1 VKRKRSERAK
11 LAQIARSE
19 PKANGESHQMEK
31 KIIEFANLLRKSG
44 IRVSVAET
52 IDSFTAIDELSFDDR
67 EIFRDALRT
76 TMVKRSE
83 DIAGFDQL
91 FDLYWSSFYDGLRNA
106 FDQAQGQMGGDF
118 DLEKLMEAIKQG
130 MQNMQGQMDKL
141 DLSELAK
148 ALLTQD
154 LSQLEQLIRE
164 AAQSAGTERIENML
178 QIGFFTRR
186 TMEQLDAEGAG
197 KQLRD
202 LAQQLRE
209 GGMPD
214 AQVDALLD
222 LIEKFLE
229 ALRQSVRNFTEREL
243 QQRNF
248 DYMEKFRRESL
259 LEKSFYNLTE
269 DEIKRM
275 REVVA
280 RLAQRIK
287 NVLTIRKRRLK
298 RGKLDLHTMLRRN
311 AGHGGVPFELIFKQ
325 RKKDRPKL
333 VILCDVSSSVANVSR
348 FMLQFMYSLQE
359 CFTKI
364 RSFVFVSELG
374 EVTPVFKEKDINGAI
389 EKALDG
395 GDVINVYT
403 RSNFGAA
410 FHYFWQNFLSAVDQK
425 TTVLILGDA
434 RNNYNDPRAWCLRD
448 IYNKAK
454 DVVWLNPE
462 SPSAWGFGDSV
473 MDKYMPYVDV
483 AEECRNLKQLSK
495 VVDRL
500 VL

>member
-1 VKRKRSERAK
+1 VQRK
-11 LAQIARSE
+11 IV
-19 PKANGESHQMEK
+19 
-31 KIIEFANLLRKSG
+31 EFTNLLRKSG
-44 IRVSVAET
+44 IRVSMAESIDAFVAL
-52 IDSFTAIDELSFDDR
+52 DELSLQDR

-83 DIAGFDQL
+83 DIASFDQL
-91 FDLYWSSFYDGLRNA
+91 FDLYWSAFYDNLRGA
-106 FDQAQGQMGGDF
+106 FDQAVGSMNGEF
-118 DLEKLMEAIKQG
+118 DLEKMLQAIQQG
-130 MQNMQGQMDKL
+130 LQSLQGQQQEM

-154 LSQLEQLIRE
+154 LSQLEQLIRQ
-164 AAQSAGTERIENML
+164 AAQAAGTERIENML

-186 TMEQLDAEGAG
+186 TLEQMDAEGAG

-202 LAQQLRE
+202 LARQLRE
-209 GGMPD
+209 SGMPD

-222 LIEKFLE
+222 LIDKFLE
-229 ALRQSVRNFTEREL
+229 ALRQAVRNYTEREL

-269 DEIKRM
+269 DEIRKM

-287 NVLTIRKRRLK
+287 NVLSIRRRRLK

-325 RKKDRPKL
+325 RRKDRPKL

-364 RSFVFVSELG
+364 RSFVFVAELG
-374 EVTPVFKEKDINGAI
+374 EVTPLFKERDISLAI
-389 EKALDG
+389 DKALDG
-395 GDVINVYT
+395 GDAINVYT
-403 RSNFGAA
+403 RSNFGHA
-410 FHYFWQNFLSAVDQK
+410 FHYFWQNFLAAVDNK

-448 IYNKAK
+448 IHNKAK

-473 MDKYMPYVDV
+473 MDKYLPYVDL
-483 AEECRNLKQLSK
+483 AEECRNLKQLSRI
-495 VVDRL
+495 VDRL

>member
-1 VKRKRSERAK
+1 M
-11 LAQIARSE
+11 Q
-19 PKANGESHQMEK
+19 Q
-31 KIIEFANLLRKSG
+31 KIVEFTNLLRKSG
-44 IRVSVAET
+44 VRVSVAES
-52 IDSFTAIDELSFDDR
+52 IDAFMALDELSLSDR
-67 EIFRDALRT
+67 EIFKDALRT

-83 DIAGFDQL
+83 DIPTYDQL
-91 FDLYWSSFYDGLRNA
+91 FDLYWSAFYDGLRNS
-106 FDQAQGQMGGDF
+106 FDQAAGEVGDGEL
-118 DLEKLMEAIKQG
+118 DLEQLMQAIQEG
-130 MQNMQGQMDKL
+130 MQNMQGDPGDL

-154 LSQLEQLIRE
+154 LDKLEQLIRDAAE
-164 AAQSAGTERIENML
+164 AAGVERIENML
-178 QIGFFTRR
+178 QLGFFTRR
-186 TMEQLDAEGAG
+186 TMEQMDADGAG
-197 KQLRD
+197 DQLRD

-209 GGMPD
+209 AGMGD
-214 AQVDALLD
+214 AEVEALLEMVD
-222 LIEKFLE
+222 KFLE
-229 ALRQSVRNFTEREL
+229 ALRKSVRNYTERQL
-243 QQRNF
+243 QQQNF

-269 DEIKRM
+269 DEIKKM

-287 NVLTIRKRRLK
+287 NVLSIRKRRLK

-311 AGHGGVPFELIFKQ
+311 MAHGGVPFELLFKQ
-325 RKKDRPKL
+325 RRKERPKL

-348 FMLQFMYSLQE
+348 FMLQFVYSLQE

-364 RSFVFVSELG
+364 RAFVFVSELG
-374 EVTPVFKEKDINGAI
+374 EVTPIFKDKDINDAI

-403 RSNFGAA
+403 RSNFGYA
-410 FHYFWQNFLSAVDQK
+410 FHHFWQNYLSAIDNK

-448 IYNKAK
+448 IHNKAK

-473 MDKYMPYVDV
+473 MDKYLPHTDV